1 MKYISQVEYDDLS
14 GEYILPIPE
23 DLLDA
28 MGWVDGDTLK
38 WEIEDEDIIMLRKT
52 ND

>member
-14 GEYILPIPE
+14 GEYILPLPE
-23 DLLDA
+23 ELLDA
-28 MGWVDGDTLK
+28 MGWVEGDMLR
-38 WEIEDEDIIMLRKT
+38 WEIDEDETLILRKT